1 MHQGFLPPCDL
12 LHQPREE
19 ESWDFQIKSADI
31 KYKPIFASSHLS
43 WGCSV
48 QVQWWP
54 ARAVQPAP
62 HTNVAVRGVSAPLF
76 SVATWSISPFVA
88 YLLWRASKQKRLCVC
103 PPLLSGAGWHQTR
116 IFQPRAGNYPG
127 WRCSMMMV
135 AGPGGGAN
143 TAPCISIPR
152 YRSTCPALVKHYPC
166 NSTSPSP
173 AFLTHTQIKH
183 SAFKKLIISIQFPC
197 SEGVATPQ

>member
-1 MHQGFLPPCDL
+1 MSRKLRL
-12 LHQPREE
+12 LWVRSNVKLLDACTRVSCLLVTSYISHEKRRVEI
-19 ESWDFQIKSADI
+19 FKLNLLI
-31 KYKPIFASSHLS
+31 KYKPIFASSYLS

-76 SVATWSISPFVA
+76 SVATWRISPFEA
-88 YLLWRASKQKRLCVC
+88 YLLRRATKQKRLCVC
-103 PPLLSGAGWHQTR
+103 PPLLSGAGWHETR

-143 TAPCISIPR
+143 TAPWHQHTEISLHLP
-152 YRSTCPALVKHYPC
+152 CPGETLP
-166 NSTSPSP
+166 
-173 AFLTHTQIKH
+173 L
-183 SAFKKLIISIQFPC
+183 
-197 SEGVATPQ
+197 